1 MSLVYDPCERI
12 WLSINDSGS
21 DNDNGSRSGSD
32 NGSDSDSDSGRDN
45 DSEKIVEESMTVGL
59 HLYFRAV
66 GWGKER
72 GL

>member
-21 DNDNGSRSGSD
+21 D
-32 NGSDSDSDSGRDN
+32 SDSDSGRDS
-45 DSEKIVEESMTVGL
+45 DSDKIVEESMTVGL